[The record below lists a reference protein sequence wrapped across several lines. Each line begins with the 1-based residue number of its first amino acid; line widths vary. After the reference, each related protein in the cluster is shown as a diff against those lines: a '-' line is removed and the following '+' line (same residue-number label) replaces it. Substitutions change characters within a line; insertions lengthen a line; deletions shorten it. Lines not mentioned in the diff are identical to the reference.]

1 MKSLENFTVNPET
14 NIHDALKIIDRPGAQ
29 IALVVDDEQKL
40 IGTITDGDV
49 RRGILSGVDVKCPIT
64 MIMNTEPLK
73 AKPNDGCQHVLSIM
87 KQNKLRQVP
96 IVDDTGCLVGL
107 KTIDELMSVPPR
119 ENLVLLMAGGLGSRL
134 QPLTNECPKPMLKVG
149 GRPIL
154 ETIILNFIEY
164 GFKEFVISLNY
175 KANMIREY
183 FSDGRNWGVSIR
195 YIEEDAKLGTAGSLR
210 LLPKINNSHPIIVM
224 NADVLTKVN
233 LDHFFDFHVLHHS
246 KATMGVKEFN
256 FQVPYGVLK
265 LDQHRIVKL
274 DEKPI
279 HNFFVNA
286 GIYVLEQDI
295 LNCLPNEERFEMPSL
310 FERMV
315 KTGHHTVAFPI
326 REYWLDIGQ
335 HDNLKQARG
344 DFKNVF
350 K

>member
-1 MKSLENFTVNPET
+1 MKNLEDFTVNPDT
-14 NIHDALKIIDRPGAQ
+14 NIHDALKIIDRPGGQ
-29 IALVVDDEQKL
+29 IALVVDSAQKL
-40 IGTITDGDV
+40 MGTVTDGDV
-49 RRGILSGVDVKCPIT
+49 RRGILSGVDVQCPVT
-64 MIMNTEPLK
+64 MIMNVEPVK
-73 AKPNDGCQHVLSIM
+73 AKPNDDRQHVLSIM

-96 IVDDTGCLVGL
+96 IVDDAGCLLGL
-107 KTIDELMSVPPR
+107 ETLDELMRVPCR
-119 ENLVLLMAGGLGSRL
+119 ENIVLLMAGGLGSRL

-154 ETIILNFIEY
+154 ETIIFNFIEY

-183 FSDGRNWGVSIR
+183 FSDGRKWGVSIR
-195 YIEEDAKLGTAGSLR
+195 YIEEDEKLGTAGSLR

-224 NADVLTKVN
+224 NGDVLTKVN
-233 LDHFFDFHVLHHS
+233 LNHFFDFHVLHHS
-246 KATMGVKEFN
+246 KATMGVKEYN

-265 LDQHRIVKL
+265 LDHHRIVKL
-274 DEKPI
+274 DEKPV
-279 HNFFVNA
+279 HSFFVNA
-286 GIYVLEQDI
+286 GIYILEQDI
-295 LNCLPNEERFEMPSL
+295 LNCLPDEERFEMPSL

-315 KTGHHTVAFPI
+315 EMGHHTVAFPI

-335 HDNLKQARG
+335 PDSLKQAQG